1 MLSASRDVDA
11 DVRACDVR
19 HCIVVVLD
27 VFVVGRDSDAELA
40 SDPAVRH
47 EEAWK
52 GEGDEDEGESSFHGW
67 SPTDEY
73 SPALAT
79 RQALETFFQKSSS
92 FIFLSSD

>member
-1 MLSASRDVDA
+1 MLMSLPVTIRHNAFVVPDV
-11 DVRACDVR
+11 
-19 HCIVVVLD
+19 L
-27 VFVVGRDSDAELA
+27 VVGRDSDAELA

-73 SPALAT
+73 SSASAN
-79 RQALETFFQKSSS
+79 RQALGTFFQKTSS